1 MEHNNPVLLR
11 EIERQLW
18 YIPHYEPDDTGFIR
32 LGHLGES
39 YKNELT
45 VLQRLLQGILS
56 PNIEL
61 SSLAKPPGVGVGSE
75 ENSTEN
81 KQPAFKT
88 CVWALPAFC
97 RQESVVVDPWHF
109 TEKLINL
116 QKASKHSHQELYTD
130 DIWKSPR
137 LRDWAAAERSSMLL
151 MQCSYDSI
159 YRTER
164 FSAEICNFISNRQ
177 PAAFILQ
184 SPYTTELIAT
194 SGEEE
199 VLRQLA
205 IMALRKVKVQD
216 PVKFLAKIVPL
227 FMCASTLND
236 WFSVLEKVLEETSGL
251 FIVMNV
257 RVLGAQVEI
266 ARTWP
271 TQFGEIISRLQTTH
285 GICLRILLISTY
297 PIWSDSDSHP
307 LLFVGAAPEPS
318 LYYIGK
324 WAEALSGRDL
334 PLYLTGRS
342 TTSQWVTQF
351 SQVNG
356 IQQTQN
362 DRVQQPKEPHP
373 QAPQPLPQSTTQHQ
387 VNIAIL
393 CALPLEADTVEA
405 LFDGYLT
412 GEYCR
417 AEGDTN
423 SYTFGIIDHHHVVL
437 VHMPGMGTRHSGPV
451 ATHCRAT
458 FPKISLVLIVGIC
471 GGVPFL
477 NNGAEVLLGDV
488 AISEGLV
495 IYDFGR
501 QYPDGFVRKNSTL
514 ESARKPPAEILGFL
528 AKLKGRNGQRTLNE
542 RTKVHMETLRRELGT
557 LAVYPG
563 ASKDILFDSKYR
575 HKHHSSTCAECSL
588 SEMPLGMVCEESR
601 ASSCE
606 DVKCDSAYLITRQR
620 QKDIL
625 QNSQDQQV
633 SFFPVIHIG
642 RFASGDKVMKSGED
656 RDTIARSEGV
666 IAFEMEGA
674 GVWDNMPCIIIKGVC
689 DYADS
694 HKDKRWQGFAAA
706 TAAACM
712 KAFLE
717 GWRR

>member
-1 MEHNNPVLLR
+1 MEYNNSLLLQQ
-11 EIERQLW
+11 IERQLR
-18 YIPHYEPDDTGFIR
+18 YIPRHEPDDTGLIR

-45 VLQRLLQGILS
+45 VLQRLLQGD
-56 PNIEL
+56 
-61 SSLAKPPGVGVGSE
+61 GVGYWECSIE
-75 ENSTEN
+75 D
-81 KQPAFKT
+81 KQLAFKT
-88 CVWALPAFC
+88 CVWALPAFS
-97 RQESVVVDPWHF
+97 QEESVVLHPSHLL
-109 TEKLINL
+109 KLMDL
-116 QKASKHSHQELYTD
+116 QKASKHSHQALYTG

-137 LRDWAAAERSSMLL
+137 LRDWATAKESSMLL

-164 FSAEICNFISNRQ
+164 FSAEICKIISDTQ
-177 PAAFILQ
+177 PTAFILP
-184 SPYTTELIAT
+184 STSTTELIGT

-205 IMALRKVKVQD
+205 IMALRKVQVGD
-216 PVKFLAKIVPL
+216 PVGFLTKTVTC
-227 FMCASTLND
+227 FMKASTLND
-236 WFSVLEKVLEETSGL
+236 WFGVLERVLEETSGMFL
-251 FIVMNV
+251 VMDV

-266 ARTWP
+266 AKTWP
-271 TQFGEIISRLQTTH
+271 TEFRKIMSRLQTNF
-285 GICLRILLISTY
+285 GICLRILLISTS
-297 PIWSDSDSHP
+297 PLWSESDSQP
-307 LLFVGAAPEPS
+307 LLFVGAAPDPD
-318 LYYIGK
+318 LPGVRQR
-324 WAEALSGRDL
+324 AESSAGPDL
-334 PLYLTGRS
+334 PLSLTDRS
-342 TTSQWVTQF
+342 ITNQWVPQ
-351 SQVNG
+351 SSKVNG
-356 IQQTQN
+356 IQKTQN
-362 DRVQQPKEPHP
+362 DGVQQPKEPHP
-373 QAPQPLPQSTTQHQ
+373 KAEQSLPQSITQHQ
-387 VNIAIL
+387 VDIAIL
-393 CALPLEADTVEA
+393 CALPVEADAVET
-405 LFDGYLT
+405 LFDGQLT
-412 GEYCR
+412 MKYHR

-423 SYTFGIIDHHHVVL
+423 SYTLGIIDHHHVVL
-437 VHMPGMGTRHSGPV
+437 VHMPGMGTRHAGPV

-458 FPKISLVLIVGIC
+458 FPKICLVLIVGIC

-528 AKLKGRNGQRTLNE
+528 AKLKGRNGQRNLNE
-542 RTKVHMETLRRELGT
+542 RTKVHMETLRQGLGT

-575 HKHHSSTCAECSL
+575 HKHHSSACAECAL
-588 SEMPLGMVCEESR
+588 SETPLGMVCEQSR
-601 ASSCE
+601 ALSCK
-606 DVKCDSAYLITRQR
+606 DVKCDSAHLITRQR
-620 QKDIL
+620 QKDML
-625 QNSQDQQV
+625 QNTQDQLI
-633 SFFPVIHIG
+633 SFCPAIHIG
-642 RFASGDKVMKSGED
+642 RFASGDTVVKSGEH
-656 RDTIARSEGV
+656 RDAIASNEGI

-674 GVWDNMPCIIIKGVC
+674 GVWDNMPCVIIKGVC